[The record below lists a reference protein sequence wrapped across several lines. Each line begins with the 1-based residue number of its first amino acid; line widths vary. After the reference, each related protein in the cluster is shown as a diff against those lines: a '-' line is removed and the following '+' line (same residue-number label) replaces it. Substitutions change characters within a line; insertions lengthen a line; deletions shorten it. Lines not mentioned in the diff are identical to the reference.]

1 MSAPSSLECYRRR
14 FRVLRGRRVLYS
26 PLQEYI
32 HNLQQQIYFLELEMK
47 YLRDKGGGG
56 TLHVAFE
63 TDCKR
68 ESIHYQVAM
77 PAAAA
82 AAAAGTAA
90 EEWTAST
97 HLSVPALVWE
107 MG

>member
-1 MSAPSSLECYRRR
+1 MSAPSSLDAIAADSEYC
-14 FRVLRGRRVLYS
+14 GARRVLYS